1 MEQMRISSYS
11 GGLTLYEVMIR
22 ISAVGIISGLITV
35 SMLPLIDRSKF
46 VNTADQF
53 KDTLRQAKWLA
64 LTKRKSH
71 RINSDS
77 VFLMLQKKS
86 SGSYQTVSREKILE
100 EISVSTIR
108 WPSFSAFEFESGG
121 SIIFKNEDYSIK
133 VVISP
138 IGRIHQTA
146 VERK

>member
-1 MEQMRISSYS
+1 MRISNYS
-11 GGLTLYEVMIR
+11 GGFTLNEVMIS
-22 ISAVGIISGLITV
+22 ITAVGIISGLLSV
-35 SMLPLIDRSKF
+35 SLLPLLDRSEF
-46 VNTADQF
+46 INIVDQF

-71 RINSDS
+71 QIKSDS

-86 SGSYQTVSREKILE
+86 AGSYQTVLQEKILE
-100 EISVSTIR
+100 EISVSSNR
-108 WPSFSAFEFESGG
+108 WISISAFWFASGG
-121 SIIFKNEDYSIK
+121 SIVIENEDYSIK
-133 VVISP
+133 VVVSP